1 MADSPDPR
9 VTRSREAI
17 LAAARELLLQEGPA
31 AVTHQHV
38 AARAGVGRATVY
50 RHWPQP
56 GTLLGDAMA
65 GVRLPFFREPVPPV
79 RTWLRQQLR
88 SLADELDL
96 PDVRAVT
103 AALVQGVVDAG
114 TTDGPEQP
122 AEAIGRRLRA
132 ALASAQESGELR
144 LAVDARD
151 AAALVVG
158 PLFYRSM
165 LELGP
170 VSEAMID
177 RLVDTLG
184 TWTGSAHTP
193 V

>member
-17 LAAARELLLQEGPA
+17 LAAARELLVQEGPA

-65 GVRLPFFREPVPPV
+65 GVRMPFFREPVPPL
-79 RTWLRQQLR
+79 RPWLKQQLR

-103 AALVQGVVDAG
+103 AALVQGATDAG
-114 TTDGPEQP
+114 RREHLT
-122 AEAIGRRLRA
+122 EAIGRRLGA
-132 ALASAQESGELR
+132 ALAKAEETGELR
-144 LAVDARD
+144 LAVDPRD
-151 AAALVVG
+151 AAALVIG

-165 LELGP
+165 LESGP
-170 VSEAMID
+170 VSEVMID

-184 TWTGSAHTP
+184 TWTGRTHTP